1 MSARPEEELEGPLE
15 KTETAKEYQVG
26 YGRPPTQSQ
35 FKKGRSG
42 NPTGRRR
49 YTESERAQQ
58 LLREEG
64 ARVLTLRQGN
74 RVEKI
79 TAVRAAVRSLFLEA
93 AKGKTAAQ
101 KMVLQLVAAQS
112 KPPENNEK
120 PTKLL
125 DRAADAGLK
134 MLTDSELA
142 ELERLV
148 DKAWPSGPS

>member
-1 MSARPEEELEGPLE
+1 MSARPEDELEVSLE
-15 KTETAKEYQVG
+15 KTGTAKEYEVG

-64 ARVLTLRQGN
+64 GRVLTLRQGD

-79 TAVRAAVRSLFLEA
+79 TAMRAAVRSLYIEA
-93 AKGKTAAQ
+93 AKGKPAAQ
-101 KMVLQLVAAQS
+101 KMVLQLVAAEI
-112 KPPENNEK
+112 KPQENKAK
-120 PTKLL
+120 PTKL
-125 DRAADAGLK
+125 DRDADPGFKSLA
-134 MLTDSELA
+134 DSELD
-142 ELERLV
+142 ELERLCA
-148 DKAWPSGPS
+148 KAWPSGPP

>member
-1 MSARPEEELEGPLE
+1 MSARPEEEPEGSFE
-15 KTETAKEYQVG
+15 KNGTVKEYEVG

-49 YTESERAQQ
+49 YTESERTQQ

-112 KPPENNEK
+112 KLPENKEK

-125 DRAADAGLK
+125 NREADPGLK